1 MFHLNCYLLSKIP
14 PFIIH
19 TKKMQD
25 LYLEL
30 CRTLRCTPN
39 SAILASF
46 KEDPDLFI
54 RERLSLQQNYLGS
67 RGVRSILLLIY
78 KNSNIQNLDLS
89 GQGIRSDC
97 AKDITEVFA
106 YHSRIHTID
115 LTKNRIG
122 VQGANALLEL
132 FEKNEALKAILMEG
146 NPISAELLEK
156 FKKMI
161 DKRKESRHLF
171 SFDRMPEEWLNVN
184 IEESGSLAPIFT
196 PSPSVTNFSVREDF
210 SRVTTHYDQDDFLYK
225 TRSTPFS

>member
-1 MFHLNCYLLSKIP
+1 MQEIYLDICKTI
-14 PFIIH
+14 
-19 TKKMQD
+19 
-25 LYLEL
+25 
-30 CRTLRCTPN
+30 RCTPN
-39 SAILASF
+39 SAILSAF

-54 RERLSLQQNYLGS
+54 RERLSFQQNYLGN
-67 RGVRSILLLIY
+67 RGVRSILVLIF
-78 KNSNIQNLDLS
+78 KNSNIQNLNLS

-97 AKDITEVFA
+97 AKDIVEAFA

-132 FEKNEALKAILMEG
+132 FEKNEAVKAILMEG
-146 NPISAELLEK
+146 NPISPELLEK

-161 DKRKESRHLF
+161 EKRKESRYF
-171 SFDRMPEEWLNVN
+171 ISFDKMPDEWLNVN

-210 SRVTTHYDQDDFLYK
+210 SRVTTHYDQDDFIYK
-225 TRSTPFS
+225 TRSPFS